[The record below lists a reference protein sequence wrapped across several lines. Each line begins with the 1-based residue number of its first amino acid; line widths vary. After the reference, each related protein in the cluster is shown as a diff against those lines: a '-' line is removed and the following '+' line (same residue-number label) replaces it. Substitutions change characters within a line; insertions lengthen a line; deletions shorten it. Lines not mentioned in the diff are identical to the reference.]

1 MKLML
6 SMKRLKPIE
15 IVTIG
20 VCGALYAAVGYLT
33 HLGLFTPII
42 GVVRF
47 WPAVVVPAVFSC
59 LFGPMVGGLG
69 AAIGIFLS
77 DIVIHGDAL
86 LSLTVGVPSN
96 FLGFYLLGYFG
107 RKKLEIKSI
116 LIGTVLGVMF
126 ALASIFLYLI
136 YPSYFGMPASL
147 FFIVIS
153 LVCVALTVAVIV
165 FFPEWRAINV
175 ASVIGLGVGSIW
187 IGFGVW
193 IYSRFFILPTG
204 EANLSFFAALGW
216 FIWTYFTEIP
226 FLLLLV
232 PPILKTCYLAF
243 RSLKPTT
250 TKEN

>member
-1 MKLML
+1 M
-6 SMKRLKPIE
+6 RGLKPIE
-15 IVTIG
+15 IITIG
-20 VCGALYAAVGYLT
+20 VCGSLYASMGYLT

-47 WPAVVVPAVFSC
+47 WPAVVVPAVFSI
-59 LFGPMVGGLG
+59 LFGPMVGGFG

-77 DIVIHGDAL
+77 DLVIHGDAF

-96 FLGFYLLGYFG
+96 LLGFYLLGYFG
-107 RKKLEIKSI
+107 RKKLEIKSM
-116 LIGTVLGVMF
+116 LIGAVLGVMF
-126 ALASIFLYLI
+126 ALASVFLYLL
-136 YPSYFGMPASL
+136 YPGYFGMSTSL

-165 FFPEWRAINV
+165 FFPAWRAVNI
-175 ASVIGLGVGSIW
+175 ASVIGLGAGSIW
-187 IGFGVW
+187 IGLGVW
-193 IYSRFFILPTG
+193 VYSRFFALPTG

-243 RSLKPTT
+243 RNLKPAEI
-250 TKEN
+250 KEK